1 VAKVL
6 LASPRQRLHPPSQ
19 QKLLDVNAIIQRLSE
34 LPLGLLYLA
43 IGAISALEN
52 VFPPFPS
59 DAVVAFGSF
68 LAARGAASPY
78 STFAVCLAG
87 NLIGASLMYWIGRR
101 YGSGPFMHRLEK
113 WAGAGA
119 EEKMRRLYARYG
131 LPALFISR
139 FLPAVRALVPPFAG
153 AMRLP
158 PIPVALAVISA
169 SGIWFA
175 FITWI
180 AFRAGSNWEV
190 LYAKV
195 VRSGTIV
202 GVSATVFVLLVA
214 IALFIR
220 SRRRRRRV
228 APPATPPVTPS

>member
-6 LASPRQRLHPPSQ
+6 PALPPQRLHPPSPT
-19 QKLLDVNAIIQRLSE
+19 KSVDVNAIIQRLSE

-52 VFPPFPS
+52 IFPPFPS

-78 STFAVCLAG
+78 STFAVCLIG

-119 EEKMRRLYARYG
+119 EEKMRRLYARFG

-153 AMRLP
+153 AMKLP
-158 PIPVALAVISA
+158 VIPVALAVISA

-180 AFRAGSNWEV
+180 AFRAGSDWDV
-190 LYAKV
+190 LYAHIVKSSKV
-195 VRSGTIV
+195 VGSGAATLTVLVIV
-202 GVSATVFVLLVA
+202 
-214 IALFIR
+214 ALYLR
-220 SRRRRRRV
+220 YRRKR
-228 APPATPPVTPS
+228 P